1 MKKFQLNA
9 IILSAGIALAGLSS
23 STAFAGDE
31 EGYKKMCE
39 GDSCAVQM
47 SKLKKH
53 ARYGNPEAL
62 VLLASAYLNGDGVE
76 KDPTKAY
83 KKLKRAA
90 GEDSG
95 KAMFMLSAMKR
106 DGIGTNKDM
115 RKSNLWLDKAVA
127 VKYPPAMYQKALQT
141 LDFDKADN
149 SAELALLLEAER
161 KENKAATYLMSV
173 LRETGTLVEKDEVKA
188 AEGFRN
194 LSFWGYKDSSA
205 RLQAIA
211 DRWAEA
217 EVVADEK
224 GAERI
229 AQLADGIET
238 ITVTG
243 NKMSF
248 EMALDATITRIT
260 SGDMQIYDGRS
271 TGSHIPGGCTRK
283 RNCSIISDPNDISMM
298 GMMNASGAAAGQG
311 VTGGSTSSAGGG
323 G

>member
-1 MKKFQLNA
+1 MKNFQLNA

-23 STAFAGDE
+23 TTAFASDDD
-31 EGYKKMCE
+31 GYQKMCE
-39 GDSCAVQM
+39 GDSCQVQM
-47 SKLKKH
+47 RKLKKH

-76 KDPTKAY
+76 KDPVKAY

-90 GEDSG
+90 GERSG

-106 DGIGTNKDM
+106 DGIGTDKDM
-115 RKSNLWLDKAVA
+115 RKSNLWLEKAVA

-141 LDFDKADN
+141 LDFNKADN
-149 SAELALLLEAER
+149 SAELALLLEAEE
-161 KENKAATYLMSV
+161 KDNKAATYLMSV

-217 EVVADEK
+217 EVTDNE

-229 AQLADGIET
+229 AQLADGI
-238 ITVTG
+238 
-243 NKMSF
+243 

-298 GMMNASGAAAGQG
+298 GLMNASGASAGQG
-311 VTGGSTSSAGGG
+311 VTGASTSSAGGG
-323 G
+323 N

>member
-1 MKKFQLNA
+1 MKKLQLNA
-9 IILSAGIALAGLSS
+9 IILSTGLALASFT
-23 STAFAGDE
+23 STPAFANDGGE
-31 EGYKKMCE
+31 YQKMCE

-47 SKLKKH
+47 KKLKRH

-76 KDPTKAY
+76 KNPEKAY

-106 DGIGTNKDM
+106 DGLGTDKDL

-141 LDFDKADN
+141 LDFNKADN
-149 SAELALLLEAER
+149 SSELELLLTAEE
-161 KENKAATYLMSV
+161 KGNKAATYLMSV

-194 LSFWGYKDSSA
+194 LSFFNYKDSSA

-217 EVVADEK
+217 EITDEK

-298 GMMNASGAAAGQG
+298 GLMNASGAAAGQG
-311 VTGGSTSSAGGG
+311 VTGASTSTTGGG
-323 G
+323 N